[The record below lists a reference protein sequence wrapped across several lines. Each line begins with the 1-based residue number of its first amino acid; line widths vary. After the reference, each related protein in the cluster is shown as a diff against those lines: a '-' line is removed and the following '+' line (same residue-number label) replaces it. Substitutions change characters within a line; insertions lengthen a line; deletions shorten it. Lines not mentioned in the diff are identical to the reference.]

1 MCEAAPTS
9 AAAAASAA
17 NGNGSGEATAAAA
30 EASASYR
37 PKLYKIRDDL
47 NQYYALVNEHLVSS
61 YIYDIYLELK
71 PNTFRQ
77 IHAFALG
84 VGKLARLIFLYFLF
98 YHTIWYESKY
108 M

>member
-9 AAAAASAA
+9 AAAASAASAA
-17 NGNGSGEATAAAA
+17 SGNGSGEAVAA

-47 NQYYALVNEHLVSS
+47 NQYYELVNEHLVSS